1 MQGNKL
7 MWVGG
12 QQNTRRADMHT
23 ASHGPAHGLGC
34 CFLGLKSLL
43 SILLC
48 LGIIHDALHMLW
60 MLLEAFLRG
69 GILGL
74 LNGASREAFDKECVE
89 TAHKEHS
96 TSFVHAP
103 GRP

>member
-1 MQGNKL
+1 MGSKTYA
-7 MWVGG
+7 VR
-12 QQNTRRADMHT
+12 TCT
-23 ASHGPAHGLGC
+23 HGPAQGLGC
-34 CFLGLKSLL
+34 CFLGLRNLL
-43 SILLC
+43 PILLC

-69 GILGL
+69 GTLSL

-89 TAHKEHS
+89 TAHKELS
-96 TSFVHAP
+96 TSFMHAP